1 MLPSA
6 LPPLAVLIDRF
17 SDPDDP
23 RIITTVSF
31 PSARQAG
38 TDPGG
43 ILPYLARFGRSPAC
57 LDDLLA
63 CVNALP
69 DEEELHAW
77 PVQEGIAVSIASDGA
92 WFLFTP

>member
-1 MLPSA
+1 MGSQWRHSEM
-6 LPPLAVLIDRF
+6 VDRF

-43 ILPYLARFGRSPAC
+43 ILPYLARFGRSPVC

-63 CVNALP
+63 CVNTLP

-77 PVQEGIAVSIASDGA
+77 PVREGIAVSVASDGA